1 MYHKSFRTRE
11 KLCSGC
17 FSTAG
22 YHRLSLVRETRSW
35 ITAADSP
42 ADHPRCRLPLSNRT
56 TRCLFSPASP
66 SILQC
71 QAPIPAL
78 RFILFYPRFLIP
90 SFVSV
95 ETRLSV
101 YLHPHCLTRACL
113 SSLSSCAFLFSATS
127 HSFFGNLLSLT
138 SSIRGYRFY
147 SPFTLKSRPSLP

>member
-11 KLCSGC
+11 ELRSGC
-17 FSTAG
+17 FFTAG
-22 YHRLSLVRETRSW
+22 YHRLSLVRETKSW

-71 QAPIPAL
+71 QALIPAL
-78 RFILFYPRFLIP
+78 RFIPFYPRFLIP

-95 ETRLSV
+95 ELDSLFIFIPTVWPTLV
-101 YLHPHCLTRACL
+101 FLHFR
-113 SSLSSCAFLFSATS
+113 AFLFSVTS
-127 HSFFGNLLSLT
+127 HSFFGNLLFLI

-147 SPFTLKSRPSLP
+147 SPFTLRSSPPLP